1 MARLARDRAF
11 FCARRDP
18 GFQVPRRQMKTS
30 QKFSKIILGLFPTAM
45 ITTVIFDLDGLL
57 ADTERLHCRAYQTAL
72 WEDGVRLD
80 ETDYAE
86 HWIRSGKG
94 IADWI
99 GLHCLNIDPHAL
111 RARKSEHYLTLLGSS
126 LRPMDGALEL
136 LNALRGAKRIALASS
151 SYRDAVDGVLTGL
164 NIAHFFEVV
173 VSGLDV
179 ARVKPAPDL
188 FLKTA
193 SRMGVRPSECV
204 VLEDAEKGVLAAYHA
219 GMRCIAVPN
228 EHTRHHDFSKATRIC
243 ASLAEIT
250 PEFLDLLA
258 QDLV

>member
-1 MARLARDRAF
+1 
-11 FCARRDP
+11 
-18 GFQVPRRQMKTS
+18 
-30 QKFSKIILGLFPTAM
+30 M

-72 WEDGVRLD
+72 WEHGVSLS

-86 HWIRSGKG
+86 HWVRSGKG
-94 IADWI
+94 IADWV
-99 GLHCLNIDPHAL
+99 GMHCLDLDPHAV
-111 RARKSEHYLTLLGSS
+111 RARKSEHYLALLGSS

-136 LNALRGAKRIALASS
+136 LNALYGTKKIALASS
-151 SYRDAVDGVLTGL
+151 SYPDAVDGVLTGL
-164 NIAHFFEVV
+164 NIAHFFEVI

-179 ARVKPAPDL
+179 SRVKPAPDI
-188 FLKTA
+188 FLKAA
-193 SRMGVRPSECV
+193 SQMGVKASECL

-228 EHTRHHDFSKATRIC
+228 EHTRHHDFSKATRVC

-250 PEFLDLLA
+250 PEFLDSLA
-258 QDLV
+258 NDSA